1 MRKLF
6 TFLLTVVFVSVA
18 SSLRADV
25 IVSYEPD
32 EVLTEVKA
40 GDIFAIYDSAT
51 EKYLFGSGAQDLGF
65 DTADNAFKN
74 TNPGWLFK
82 LSELAG
88 HYVLQLQN
96 ADGSGDYALWGNPN
110 NSYLNSQPATGWCS
124 FILSLNGE
132 QYGQDGQDLALWDI
146 EASGN
151 GFKLKNVGTG
161 LYLNSNAPARYSE
174 EDAVVW
180 TFCTLKE
187 TSVENPIEPGTY
199 DATDANTSF
208 FTNFIGIGENA
219 TFDPDTKV
227 FKGGACGWQWADGA
241 DFDKYQ
247 YIVITVAQN
256 VTDGGWQV
264 HIKDANGLTISGD
277 QYGADYMNLWIG
289 AWNNHNCLKIDLE
302 KIRSEQMFDIHH
314 VTELWIDANRQDG
327 IILGNAYAT
336 NQVPENNKNWNNE
349 ENGDFKLTI
358 DNNKFATICLPF
370 EASVAGAYV
379 YEIAGKSADGLDL
392 NMYNGILEAGKPY
405 IIQSNENESGNVYFY
420 KATATTVETAGENN
434 GLIGTFEAI
443 TINNKDFYVLSGNK
457 LYYADQDVNVGANKA
472 YIDMTKVG
480 SAAGTKNVSISF
492 GDVTGIEN
500 IQVEGL
506 NGKVYD
512 LSGREIIR
520 PAKGFY
526 IANGKKML
534 IK

>member
-18 SSLRADV
+18 SSLRAA
-25 IVSYEPD
+25 SYEPD
-32 EVLTEVKA
+32 EVLTSVSV
-40 GDIFAIYDSAT
+40 GDIFAIYNSADD
-51 EKYLFGSGAQDLGF
+51 KYLYGIDNQNLGY
-65 DTADNAFKN
+65 DIADNALQDSN
-74 TNPGWLFK
+74 SGYLFK
-82 LSELAG
+82 LEELAG
-88 HYVLQLQN
+88 HYVLILQN
-96 ADGSGDYALWGNPN
+96 PGGGNYNFWGTDG
-110 NSYLNSQPATGWCS
+110 YLNSQPVETGWCS
-124 FILSLNGE
+124 FIYGLQGE

-146 EASGN
+146 EASGD

-187 TSVENPIEPGTY
+187 TSVVNPIKKGTY

-208 FTNFIGIGENA
+208 FTNFIAIGADA
-219 TFDPDTKV
+219 TFDSDTKV
-227 FKGGACGWQWADGA
+227 FKGGACGWQWADGV

-277 QYGADYMNLWIG
+277 QYGADFMNLWIG

-302 KIRSEQMFDIHH
+302 KIRTEQMFDIHH